1 MLPIRKQ
8 IHDFAR
14 SCEHLISESALQNAV
29 PFMPEEI
36 EWIAYYANEM
46 TSLVNRLTRDP
57 KPQSSHKRSSMREY
71 ANASESML
79 QLDNLSEAECD
90 KIRRSVADV
99 TKEILDE
106 GDASD

>member
-14 SCEHLISESALQNAV
+14 SCEHLISESAIKNAV
-29 PFMPEEI
+29 PFTPEEI
-36 EWIAYYANEM
+36 DWIAYYAKEM
-46 TSLVNRLTRDP
+46 TSLVDRLTPDP
-57 KPQSSHKRSSMREY
+57 KPQSRHKRPSMHEY

-79 QLDNLSEAECD
+79 QLDHLSEAERD

-99 TKEILDE
+99 TREILDE
-106 GDASD
+106 GHVSD